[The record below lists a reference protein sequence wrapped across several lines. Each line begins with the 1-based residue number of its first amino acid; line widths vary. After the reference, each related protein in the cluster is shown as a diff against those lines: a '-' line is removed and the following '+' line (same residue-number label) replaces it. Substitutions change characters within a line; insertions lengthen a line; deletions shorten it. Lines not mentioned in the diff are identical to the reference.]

1 MKTSSLLE
9 SIRRKAFYLI
19 MCVTLAVGFASCS
32 TEEVTEENVVGVYT
46 NLTDNSNTEITIQQA
61 SDHFTFKCI
70 FDDNRE
76 GNISSYTWT
85 GTFKN
90 IPSDVVMNGKEEI
103 GTVKFSNGSVVF
115 KAYTQREGTYK
126 GFLNDL
132 ADLGYSR
139 SNANDSIV
147 VATDSIMTETIE

>member
-1 MKTSSLLE
+1 M
-9 SIRRKAFYLI
+9 
-19 MCVTLAVGFASCS
+19 MCVTLAAGFASCS

-103 GTVKFSNGSVVF
+103 GTVKFSSGSVEF

-126 GFLNDL
+126 GFLDDL

>member
-1 MKTSSLLE
+1 M
-9 SIRRKAFYLI
+9 
-19 MCVTLAVGFASCS
+19 MCVTLAAGFASCS

-103 GTVKFSNGSVVF
+103 GTVKFSNGSVEF

-126 GFLNDL
+126 GFLDDL

>member
-1 MKTSSLLE
+1 MKTNPLVK
-9 SIRRKAFYLI
+9 SIRKKAYYLI
-19 MCVTLAVGFASCS
+19 MCMTIISGLISCS
-32 TEEVTEENVVGVYT
+32 TEEITEDNVVGIYT

-76 GNISSYTWT
+76 GSIKSYIWT
-85 GTFKN
+85 GTFNN
-90 IPSDVVMNGKEEI
+90 IPSDVIMNGNEEI
-103 GTVKFSNGSVVF
+103 GTVKFSSGSVEF

-126 GFLNDL
+126 GYRDDL

-139 SNANDSIV
+139 SNANDSVIV
-147 VATDSIMTETIE
+147 AKDSIMSETLE

>member
-1 MKTSSLLE
+1 MK
-9 SIRRKAFYLI
+9 KAYYLI
-19 MCVTLAVGFASCS
+19 MRITIISGLISCS
-32 TEEVTEENVVGVYT
+32 TEEITEDNVVGIYT

-76 GNISSYTWT
+76 GNIKSYIWT
-85 GTFKN
+85 GTFNN
-90 IPSDVVMNGKEEI
+90 IPSDVIMNGNEEI
-103 GTVKFSNGSVVF
+103 GTVKFSSGSVEF

-126 GFLNDL
+126 GYRDDL

-139 SNANDSIV
+139 SNANDSVIV
-147 VATDSIMTETIE
+147 AKDSIMSETLE

>member
-9 SIRRKAFYLI
+9 SIRRKAFYLM
-19 MCVTLAVGFASCS
+19 MCVTLAACFASCS

-103 GTVKFSNGSVVF
+103 GTVKFSSGSVEF

-126 GFLNDL
+126 GFLDDL

>member
-1 MKTSSLLE
+1 MKTNPLVK
-9 SIRRKAFYLI
+9 SIRKKAYYLI
-19 MCVTLAVGFASCS
+19 MCITIISGLISCS
-32 TEEVTEENVVGVYT
+32 TEEITEDNVVGIYT

-76 GNISSYTWT
+76 GSIKSYIT
-85 GTFKN
+85 GTFNN
-90 IPSDVVMNGKEEI
+90 IPSDVVMNGNEEI
-103 GTVKFSNGSVVF
+103 GTVKFSSGSVEF

-126 GFLNDL
+126 GYRDDL

-139 SNANDSIV
+139 SNANDSVIV
-147 VATDSIMTETIE
+147 AKDSIMSETLE